1 MSDLL
6 KFQFPFYLKL
16 FLASIVQTSILL
28 LNVCLKKT
36 FRKMLQL
43 RIDSGKVSWPP
54 LSQPPFYL
62 WICLNSDVP
71 TTILPLNLPGLQC
84 SNLHLTFKFPWPPMF
99 QPPFDLQVVLP
110 PMSQPPLYLHI
121 VLASSL
127 PCPSLRPNSCWDI
140 PSGPSPSTNL

>member
-1 MSDLL
+1 
-6 KFQFPFYLKL
+6 
-16 FLASIVQTSILL
+16 
-28 LNVCLKKT
+28 
-36 FRKMLQL
+36 MLQL

-84 SNLHLTFKFPWPPMF
+84 SNLHLTFNFPWPPMF

-140 PSGPSPSTNL
+140 PSGPSPSTNLQTFLLNIRKFQVFLFTRPCPIKMVYKIHLVIFLQDY